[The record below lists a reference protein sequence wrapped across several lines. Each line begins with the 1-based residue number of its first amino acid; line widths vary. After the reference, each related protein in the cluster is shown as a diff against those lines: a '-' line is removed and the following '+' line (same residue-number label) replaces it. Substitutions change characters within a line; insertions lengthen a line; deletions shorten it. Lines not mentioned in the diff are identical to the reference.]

1 MEQVRCYGCSNLL
14 ILARLEE
21 RRAYK
26 RDCCGISFHHNCVR
40 QEFLTSKC
48 VSCNTYTDGLL
59 LKNIPFPDLVVI
71 EEERSEMAPSKTLCV
86 ICLEQE
92 SARTRLLATRCC
104 RQFAHVYCLRKY
116 YSIAELCSAKDYADE
131 VTAGLYSENCFVC
144 RGSPEQEAP
153 LDPLIVQ
160 QLIPE
165 INPAT
170 NDRRIQDAN
179 DTMTSVC
186 IGLTSKISPLLSK
199 CKAGFISCTYVMGQC
214 SSEDGYVKQITPD
227 LPTLRIFEPRE
238 FQEEVV
244 KWIKQMLKD
253 FSGLPLNEREFGEN
267 TITYF
272 SLNKLIEII
281 MTFNVT
287 HSYMQ
292 CRPSRF
298 ENAGPFDL
306 HWIMKTLSKWKFT
319 LRCFNVNTFEVK
331 FLEQQQ
337 LE

>member
-14 ILARLEE
+14 ILASLEE

-26 RDCCGISFHHNCVR
+26 RDCCGISFHHNCVK

-48 VSCNTYTDGLL
+48 VSCNTCTDGLL
-59 LKNIPFPDLVVI
+59 LKKVPFPDLVVV
-71 EEERSEMAPSKTLCV
+71 EEELSELASSKILCC
-86 ICLEQE
+86 ICMEPE
-92 SARTRLLATRCC
+92 SARNKFVVTRCC
-104 RQFAHVYCLRKY
+104 RQFAHVFCLRTY
-116 YSIAELCSAKDYADE
+116 YSIADVYSSKDYADE
-131 VTAGLYSENCFVC
+131 VTARLYGENCFVC

-153 LDPLIVQ
+153 LDHLIVQ

-170 NDRRIQDAN
+170 NDRRIEDAN
-179 DTMTSVC
+179 DTMSSVC
-186 IGLTSKISPLLSK
+186 IGLTSKISALLSN
-199 CKAGFISCTYVMGQC
+199 CKTGFISCTYAIGQC

-227 LPTLRIFEPRE
+227 LPTRILEPRE
-238 FQEEVV
+238 FREEVV
-244 KWIKQMLKD
+244 KCIQQMLKD

-267 TITYF
+267 TIMYF
-272 SLNKLIEII
+272 SLNKLSEIV
-281 MTFNVT
+281 MTFYMT

-319 LRCFNVNTFEVK
+319 LRCFNVNTFQVK
-331 FLEQQQ
+331 LLEQQQ